1 MKRNVIAVLA
11 ATAALG
17 LPVAQAQAQS
27 QPNTPQALA
36 EQAARQGPEQLRR
49 FIQRTRMIYG
59 LYFQDFYKQ

>member
-1 MKRNVIAVLA
+1 MKRNAIAVLA
-11 ATAALG
+11 AAAALG

-27 QPNTPQALA
+27 QPNTPQAKA
-36 EQAARQGPEQLRR
+36 EAAARQGPEQLRR